1 MSVNSSGNVDKAN
14 ERVAHVDSASERSES
29 ERSKQSE
36 QSKQS
41 ESIYTINE
49 WACVEIHVIVD
60 QDGGQANIELDQG
73 PGKGTRELPS

>member
-41 ESIYTINE
+41 KSIYTINE
-49 WACVEIHVIVD
+49 WACVEIHVVVD
-60 QDGGQANIELDQG
+60 QDGGQANI
-73 PGKGTRELPS
+73 